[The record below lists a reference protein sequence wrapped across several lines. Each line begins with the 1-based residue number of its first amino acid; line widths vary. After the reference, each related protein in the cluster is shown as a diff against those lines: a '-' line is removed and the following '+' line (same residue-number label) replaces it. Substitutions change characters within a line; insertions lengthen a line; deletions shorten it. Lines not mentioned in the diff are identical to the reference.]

1 MSYLQR
7 KQLDRILT
15 LLNPRKFTHGSC
27 VGSDHQAHKI
37 AVRHNLTIEIFPCDL
52 AHMQVK
58 LKAAIIHPIQ
68 RPLDRNRDI
77 VAAGDILLATPKE
90 FSEIDRSG
98 VWATVRYARKAGI
111 PIVIILPDGK
121 ISIEGNVPQLLVR
134 KSSDN

>member
-1 MSYLQR
+1 MSKSISKNKKFTNVAFTGTEIGATWLQR

-58 LKAAIIHPIQ
+58 LKAAIIHP
-68 RPLDRNRDI
+68 N
-77 VAAGDILLATPKE
+77 GH
-90 FSEIDRSG
+90 
-98 VWATVRYARKAGI
+98 W
-111 PIVIILPDGK
+111 IVIAIL
-121 ISIEGNVPQLLVR
+121 SR
-134 KSSDN
+134 RATFY